1 MSQIYQAG
9 QAPDA
14 GPPPD
19 TGADTTGASLD
30 DAHGASIRRRALFA
44 LGCGNTLE
52 WYDWQVYGL
61 LAVSMAP
68 HFFPSK
74 DPAAGVLSAMAIFAV
89 GFAARPLGGIVLGTV
104 ADRIGRKGVTLLSV
118 GLMALAS
125 FIIAV
130 LPGHDTIGVWSG
142 VILLVARLVQGFST
156 GIEAPLS
163 TAYAVELVPKDRV
176 GRAAGTMSA
185 FVNVGLF
192 AAALVPFILS
202 SVLGDAALNEWA
214 WRLPFALGGIAGI
227 VVVLMRRGLPET
239 LGKEKAQRTAQQQAA
254 GTSPWRG
261 VGSNLLGLFT
271 IIFVVAAAQAFNY
284 GWAVGLPARA
294 QAVFHESPHQVFLV
308 TSLYSLMTVA
318 LALAVGRFADRVQ
331 LGRLFVWLRL
341 LAIPVVFLMLAY
353 QGGVGSLGVILIGG
367 GIVLA
372 ANMTLYNAVS
382 ASLMPQHSRG
392 VGTGLGYAIGV
403 ALFGGTAPY
412 LMQWLAPRGLYPA
425 FPIYVA
431 GLSAI
436 SVVLYLTARRSGRIY
451 L

>member
-1 MSQIYQAG
+1 MPQIYQAG

-14 GPPPD
+14 GPPPES
-19 TGADTTGASLD
+19 GAGPSGAVPEDVLD
-30 DAHGASIRRRALFA
+30 DSIRRRALFA

-68 HFFPSK
+68 HFFPAK
-74 DPAAGVLSAMAIFAV
+74 DPATGVLSAMAVFAV

-125 FIIAV
+125 FVIAV
-130 LPGHDTIGVWSG
+130 LPGHDAIGVWSG
-142 VILLVARLVQGFST
+142 VLLLFSRLVQGFST

-163 TAYAVELVPKDRV
+163 TAYAVELVPRDRV

-185 FVNVGLF
+185 YVNAGLF
-192 AAALVPFILS
+192 TAALVPFVLS

-227 VVVLMRRGLPET
+227 VIMLMRRSLPET
-239 LGKEKAQRTAQQQAA
+239 LGRQKAQQTAQQAPVA
-254 GTSPWRG
+254 SPWRG
-261 VGSNLLGLFT
+261 VRSNLLGLFA

-308 TSLYSLMTVA
+308 TSLYSLVTVV
-318 LALAVGRFADRVQ
+318 LALIVGRFADRVQ
-331 LGRLFVWLRL
+331 LGRLFVWFRL
-341 LAIPVVFLMLAY
+341 LAIPVVFLILAY
-353 QGGVGSLGVILIGG
+353 HGGVGSLGVILIGG
-367 GIVLA
+367 GVVLA

-412 LMQWLAPRGLYPA
+412 LMQWLSPRGLYYT

-431 GLSAI
+431 VLSAV
-436 SVVLYLTARRSGRIY
+436 SLVLYLLARRRGRIY